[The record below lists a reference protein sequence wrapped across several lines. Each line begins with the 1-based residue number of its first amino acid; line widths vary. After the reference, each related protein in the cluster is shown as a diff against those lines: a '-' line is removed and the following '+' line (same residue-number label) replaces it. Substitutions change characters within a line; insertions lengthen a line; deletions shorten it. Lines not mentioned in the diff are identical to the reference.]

1 MLVVFVLIST
11 SDEYY
16 TVLCEFSRETKEEKF
31 GVSKNYCYGNLWII
45 FRVRKWKHWTSIWCW
60 LTWVK

>member
-31 GVSKNYCYGNLWII
+31 GVSKNYCYGNL
-45 FRVRKWKHWTSIWCW
+45 
-60 LTWVK
+60 